1 MKRFLTATSSPFKFA
16 SSLSPFITKP
26 PILLQVDNGSINQN
40 DLMQLF
46 NHEVTAIQIK
56 EFYPFQ
62 AAKELGKE
70 LAEMAR
76 NGHADNWK
84 VVTSDRGLETSDVWT
99 MGDYIPYNVAVATNQ
114 IDAYF
119 QGVQQDLKRRRRKRL
134 SLSMVSDASS
144 EDNNYDVTDDDKNHK
159 SKEIPMLWPL
169 DQVRLELDEIW
180 AHGATLARDKASG
193 RVMGG
198 GLPRIMFGPT
208 RWKKGFI
215 HADQYAPLS
224 TANGLFSAN
233 IYLQLPKREDKGELH
248 IWPLDIRSDLDWY
261 SNQDLLKGM
270 TVQDASSQ
278 VKLRKALGDPL
289 IVSVSPGDLVLFC
302 VQRPHAAV
310 GFQHG
315 TRVSLQAFIQYHGSD
330 KRLFIDI

>member
-1 MKRFLTATSSPFKFA
+1 
-16 SSLSPFITKP
+16 
-26 PILLQVDNGSINQN
+26 
-40 DLMQLF
+40 MQLF

-134 SLSMVSDASS
+134 SLSMISDASS

>member
-1 MKRFLTATSSPFKFA
+1 
-16 SSLSPFITKP
+16 
-26 PILLQVDNGSINQN
+26 
-40 DLMQLF
+40 
-46 NHEVTAIQIK
+46 
-56 EFYPFQ
+56 
-62 AAKELGKE
+62 
-70 LAEMAR
+70 
-76 NGHADNWK
+76 
-84 VVTSDRGLETSDVWT
+84 
-99 MGDYIPYNVAVATNQ
+99 
-114 IDAYF
+114 
-119 QGVQQDLKRRRRKRL
+119 
-134 SLSMVSDASS
+134 
-144 EDNNYDVTDDDKNHK
+144 
-159 SKEIPMLWPL
+159 MLWPL

-278 VKLRKALGDPL
+278 VKLRKSLGDPL

>member
-1 MKRFLTATSSPFKFA
+1 MKRFLTANSSPFKFA

-134 SLSMVSDASS
+134 SLSMISDASS

-278 VKLRKALGDPL
+278 VKLRKALGDPF

>member
-1 MKRFLTATSSPFKFA
+1 MKRFLTANSSPFKFA

-134 SLSMVSDASS
+134 LLPMISDASS

-278 VKLRKALGDPL
+278 VKLRKSLGDPL

>member
-134 SLSMVSDASS
+134 SLSMISDASS

-278 VKLRKALGDPL
+278 VKLRKSLGDPL

>member
-134 SLSMVSDASS
+134 SLSMISDASS